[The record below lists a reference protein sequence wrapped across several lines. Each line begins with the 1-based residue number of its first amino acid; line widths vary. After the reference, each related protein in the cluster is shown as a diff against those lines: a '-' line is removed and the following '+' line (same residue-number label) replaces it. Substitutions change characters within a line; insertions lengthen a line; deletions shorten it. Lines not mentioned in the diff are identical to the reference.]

1 MRVLALILL
10 ALAVSCVS
18 LIPATPH
25 PLDEAAIAC
34 LDMAWA
40 QERTVEVAGGVRP
53 DLTCTALEFG
63 TATTVS
69 IWMDDDW
76 RAIFHTHTMRGRLS
90 NIDKASMLRDVLGR
104 PAYMREPTGEVWVFE
119 CWFPEDEGIVKHR
132 CQERRVR

>member
-1 MRVLALILL
+1 MLPLFLL
-10 ALAVSCVS
+10 AVLVASCVS

-40 QERTVEVAGGVRP
+40 EERTVEVAGGVRP
-53 DLTCTALEFG
+53 DFTCTELERG
-63 TATTVS
+63 TSTTVS
-69 IWMDDDW
+69 IWIDDDW

-90 NIDKASMLRDVLGR
+90 PEDKGSMMRDFLGR
-104 PAYMREPTGEVWVFE
+104 PIYMREPTGEVWVFE
-119 CWFPEDEGIVKHR
+119 CWFPEDDGIVTQR